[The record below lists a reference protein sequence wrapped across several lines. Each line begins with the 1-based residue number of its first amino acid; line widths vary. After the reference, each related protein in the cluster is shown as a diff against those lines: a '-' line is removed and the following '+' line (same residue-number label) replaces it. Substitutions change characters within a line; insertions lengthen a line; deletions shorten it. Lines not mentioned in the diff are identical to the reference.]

1 MSMDEIRNGEFAT
14 IEFKETLPEK
24 SIKYMKSVVAFANG
38 CGGRIIFGIEDGTG
52 KVVGIDREDV
62 FRVCDAIANAVSDSC
77 EPALI
82 PDITLQTVDGKT
94 VVVLDIPEGRQR
106 PYYIRSMGR
115 EAGVYVRVAGT
126 TRQADEYMI
135 KELMFE
141 GSGRSFDQSVCMGLK
156 VTDEDI
162 SRLCCAMKAEAV
174 RNARSDEQKAG
185 IKDVTVRQLVSW
197 SILIEKDGELYP
209 SNAYAVLT
217 GNQLLPSAIQCG
229 VFKGR
234 TRAVFVDRRE
244 YTGMLWEQIEQA
256 YQFVLRNIHMGAEF
270 NGLYRQDV
278 YEITPDAIRELIIN
292 AAVHRS
298 YLDRGSIQVA
308 LYDDRLEVT
317 SPGKLPM
324 SQTVRRMKDGHS
336 KIRNE
341 AVAKAFA
348 YMNLIEHWGS
358 GIPRIISRVRDTGL
372 RDPEFLGGDVDL
384 RVNIYRGRKDDGD
397 CQYGSDRTSYV
408 REDTVSY
415 GRQWKS
421 WRYRR

>member
-1 MSMDEIRNGEFAT
+1 MT
-14 IEFKETLPEK
+14 IEEILAGESKNVEFKVQRPDK
-24 SIKYMKSVVAFANG
+24 SIKYMKTVVAFANG
-38 CGGRIIFGIEDGTG
+38 KGGRIVFGIDDKTRE
-52 KVVGIDREDV
+52 VVGISEDV
-62 FRVCDAIANAVSDSC
+62 VFLEIDAITNAISDSC
-77 EPALI
+77 EPTII
-82 PDITLQTVDGKT
+82 PDVYLQNINGKT
-94 VVVLDIPEGRQR
+94 VIVAEIRAGRQK
-106 PYYIRSMGR
+106 PYYIKADGL
-115 EAGVYVRVAGT
+115 ENGVYIRVSGT
-126 TRQADEYMI
+126 TRPADREMSR
-135 KELMFE
+135 ELYYECE
-141 GSGRSFDQSVCMGLK
+141 GHAFDSVIRRDLK

-278 YEITPDAIRELIIN
+278 YEIPPDAIRELIIN